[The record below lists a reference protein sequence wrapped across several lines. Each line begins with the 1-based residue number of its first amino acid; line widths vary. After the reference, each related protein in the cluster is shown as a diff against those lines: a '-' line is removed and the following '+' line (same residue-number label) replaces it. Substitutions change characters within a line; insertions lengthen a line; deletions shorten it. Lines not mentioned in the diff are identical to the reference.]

1 MTSKGEMEEIFRR
14 FSRMRKIASL
24 FGFEKV
30 WNVFIKGVNK

>member
-24 FGFEKV
+24 FGFDKV
-30 WNVFIKGVNK
+30 WNVSIKKSL